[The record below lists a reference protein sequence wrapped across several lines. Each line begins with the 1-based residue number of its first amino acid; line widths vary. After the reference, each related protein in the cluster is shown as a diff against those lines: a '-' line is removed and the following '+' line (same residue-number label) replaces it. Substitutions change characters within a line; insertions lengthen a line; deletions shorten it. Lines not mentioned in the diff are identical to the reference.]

1 MVEDK
6 HLHLGFLG
14 VGFSEGGSATDTRK
28 GRRGCAGG
36 TFLCCFGTELFH

>member
-6 HLHLGFLG
+6 HLQLGFLG
-14 VGFSEGGSATDTRK
+14 VGFSEGGSANTRK